1 LSRNLGSARESVAR
15 GVATTAE
22 FVLMKMACTRGAK
35 KIAAVFFAVFALCS
49 AAFAAPTFPAL
60 SGRVVDAAQM
70 LDGAERQRLDAQL
83 AEFERVSGI
92 QLVVATLPDLQGYPI
107 EEYGY
112 QLGRAWG
119 IGQRDKNN
127 GALLIVAK
135 AERKVRIEV
144 GYGLEGAL
152 TDALSAN
159 IIYTVI
165 APRFK
170 AGQFA
175 TGIEEGTQAIM
186 QVLRGEYEPRPAG
199 KQRPVGGSAFWFLLL
214 VVAVI
219 FLRGIG
225 GSGFGGHGR
234 RGVFYPGGL
243 GGGFGGGGGGF
254 SGGGGSFGGGGASG
268 DW

>member
-1 LSRNLGSARESVAR
+1 MRWLHCLLA
-15 GVATTAE
+15 
-22 FVLMKMACTRGAK
+22 
-35 KIAAVFFAVFALCS
+35 FALCS
-49 AAFAAPTFPAL
+49 FGAIVHAEPQFPPL
-60 SGRVVDAAQM
+60 TGRVVDAAHLLNAQ
-70 LDGAERQRLDAQL
+70 DQQQIETQL
-83 AEFERVSGI
+83 AAFESTSGI
-92 QLVVATLPDLQGYPI
+92 QLVVATLPDLQGYTI

-119 IGQRDKNN
+119 IGQADRGQRDKNN
-127 GALLIVAK
+127 GVVLIIAK

-165 APRFK
+165 APQFK
-170 AGQFA
+170 TGNIVA
-175 TGIEEGTQAIM
+175 GIEQGAQAIM
-186 QVLRGEYEPRPAG
+186 QVLQGEYQPRDTRKTQQKPIRG
-199 KQRPVGGSAFWFLLL
+199 MMFWLLL
-214 VVAVI
+214 FGVAVI
-219 FLRGIG
+219 FLRGMGGG
-225 GSGFGGHGR
+225 GSGFGGGR
-234 RGVFYPGGL
+234 RGVFYPGGFGGGGFG